1 MTYQPAQNRTTRPA
15 KATGSDSTFAYMAS
29 VATAEPAAM
38 AKSVRMVL
46 YSLGEG

>member
-1 MTYQPAQNRTTRPA
+1 L
-15 KATGSDSTFAYMAS
+15 AS

-46 YSLGEG
+46 YSLEEG